1 MICAIIPTYNNA
13 STLGDII
20 LRTAQ
25 YIRDIIVVVDGA
37 TDTTRDVLR
46 AIEIPLTIIDL
57 PQNGGKGHALK
68 AGFRK
73 AIEMGFTHALTIDS
87 DGQHFPEDIP
97 ALLSVS
103 QQQPNCFIVGSR
115 DIQAANMPGTNTF
128 ANKFSNFWFTVQTGI
143 RLPDTQ
149 TGMRIYPLQRLHGL
163 SLLTSRY
170 EAELELLVFAAWSNE
185 KIIPVPVRVYYPSA
199 EERISHFRPAYDFT
213 RISILNTFLCFGALL
228 YGLPR
233 RYWRTLI
240 YGPWFLLIWA
250 LTLLVI
256 VVMMLFR
263 AKEQTYR
270 RFFSACSSLLMHTFP
285 GSPFRIQGK
294 EKALPPSTPAI
305 YIANHTSLFDI
316 LSIVSGHPNLTIVT
330 QNWVF
335 SNPFFAAFAHKANF
349 LPATAGFEQMAEQYR
364 TEVEKGTSVLVFPEG
379 SRSRNGAL
387 CRFHRGAFYLAQQL
401 HVPLQPVLL
410 EDTFRLMSKGEVRIG
425 AAQPTLTFLDPI
437 MPDDPLYQ
445 QTYQAMCSRVHQMYI
460 NQLTHYQA

>member
-13 STLGDII
+13 ATLGDII
-20 LRTAQ
+20 LRTAKH
-25 YIRDIIVVVDGA
+25 IRDIIVVVDGS
-37 TDTTRDVLR
+37 TDSTREVLQ
-46 AIEIPLTIIDL
+46 ALEIPLTIVDL
-57 PQNGGKGHALK
+57 PRNGGKGHALK

-87 DGQHFPEDIP
+87 DGQHYPEDIP
-97 ALLSVS
+97 ALLTVS
-103 QQQPNCFIVGSR
+103 QQQPHCYVIGSR
-115 DIQAANMPGTNTF
+115 DIQAANMPGSNTF

-170 EAELELLVFAAWSNE
+170 EAELELLVFAAWANE

-199 EERISHFRPAYDFT
+199 EERVSHFRPAYDFT
-213 RISILNTFLCFGALL
+213 RISILNTFLCFAAIL

-233 RYWRTLI
+233 RYWRTAV
-240 YGPWFLLIWA
+240 YGIWFFLIWL
-250 LTLLVI
+250 LTLIMVGG
-256 VVMMLFR
+256 MTLFR

-270 RFFSACSSLLMHTFP
+270 RLFRWCASLLVHTFP
-285 GSPFRIQGK
+285 GSPLRVHDRH
-294 EKALPPSTPAI
+294 KALPSTTPAV
-305 YIANHTSLFDI
+305 YIANHTSLLDV
-316 LSIVSGHPNLTIVT
+316 LALVSVQPNLTIVT

-335 SNPFFAAFAHKANF
+335 SNPFFAAFAHKSRF

-364 TEVEKGTSVLVFPEG
+364 TEVEKGISVLVFPEG

-387 CRFHRGAFYLAQQL
+387 TRFHRGAFYLAEQL
-401 HVPLQPVLL
+401 HLPIQPVCLR
-410 EDTFRLMSKGEVRIG
+410 DTFRLMSKGGIYIG

-437 MPDDPLYQ
+437 QPGDPKYGESYQ
-445 QTYQAMCSRVHQMYI
+445 QVCSNVRKMYI
-460 NQLTHYQA
+460 DQLTSYRV